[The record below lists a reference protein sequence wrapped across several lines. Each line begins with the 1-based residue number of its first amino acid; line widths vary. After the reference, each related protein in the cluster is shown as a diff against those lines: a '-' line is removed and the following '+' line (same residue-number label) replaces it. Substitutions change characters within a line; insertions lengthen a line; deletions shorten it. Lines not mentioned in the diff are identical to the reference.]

1 MLVSALVCTRNRTD
15 ALLRAVASL
24 LQDPDEALELLVI
37 DQSDDTKTEVALQ
50 SRAPDAR
57 LRYVR
62 SAKRGKGAALN
73 EGLALA
79 RGEFVVCTDDDCE
92 APRGWVSAMARTLE
106 AYPSAAIAFCNVDP
120 VPHDK
125 SEGYVPAYHVKK
137 SRLLSSIAD
146 TSTGHG
152 LGAGMALRRQVIR
165 DMGGFDESVG
175 PGARFPS
182 GDDWDI
188 THRALLTGHHV
199 LETAELSILHDGFR
213 SFAEGKKHAR
223 RDWIAIGAVCAK
235 PLRAGHSGI
244 LRVVAVEFGG
254 NALLPML
261 KDALALKVPRG
272 FGRVEG
278 FVRGFVGGL
287 LTPVDR
293 ERILFSPRRKL

>member
-1 MLVSALVCTRNRTD
+1 MLVSALVCTRNRAD

-24 LQDPDEALELLVI
+24 LQDPDEAIELIVI
-37 DQSDDTKTEVALQ
+37 DQSDDTATESALN
-50 SRAPDAR
+50 SRTPDAR

-73 EGLALA
+73 EGLAHA
-79 RGEFVVCTDDDCE
+79 QGEFVVCTDDDCE
-92 APRGWVSAMARTLE
+92 APRGWVGAMARTLE

-120 VPHDK
+120 VPHDRTQ
-125 SEGYVPAYHVKK
+125 GYVPAYHVAQ
-137 SRLLSSIAD
+137 SRLLTAIAE
-146 TSTGHG
+146 TCAGHG
-152 LGAGMALRRQVIR
+152 LGAGMALRRRVILEL
-165 DMGGFDESVG
+165 GGFDEAVG

-199 LETAELSILHDGFR
+199 YETAELSILHDGFR
-213 SFAEGKKHAR
+213 SFAEGRKHAR
-223 RDWIAIGAVCAK
+223 RDWMAIGAVCAK
-235 PLRAGHSGI
+235 PLRAGHPGI

-254 NALLPML
+254 NALWPML
-261 KDALALKVPRG
+261 KDALQLKVPRG
-272 FGRVEG
+272 FGRVEA

-293 ERILFSPRRKL
+293 EKILFAPRRR